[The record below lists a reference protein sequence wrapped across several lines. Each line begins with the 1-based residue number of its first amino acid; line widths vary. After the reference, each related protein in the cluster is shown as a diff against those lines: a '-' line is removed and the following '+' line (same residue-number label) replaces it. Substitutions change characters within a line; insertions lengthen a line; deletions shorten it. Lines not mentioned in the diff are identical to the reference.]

1 MAKYI
6 FAASYSQQAM
16 GGFLKDPSSDRMA
29 AANSLASQ
37 FGGKCE
43 KLTFTRGVYD
53 FIAEF
58 DLPNFEAAA
67 SIKMVTMSS
76 GAFTEMHILE
86 PVDIT
91 GIAGSATK
99 GAASYKAVG
108 K

>member
-1 MAKYI
+1 MGNYTAKA
-6 FAASYSQQAM
+6 FQ
-16 GGFLKDPSSDRMA
+16 GFLKDPSSDRMA

-86 PVDIT
+86 PVDIN
-91 GIAGSATK
+91 GIAGSASK

>member
-1 MAKYI
+1 MANAKN
-6 FAASYSQQAM
+6 
-16 GGFLKDPSSDRMA
+16 LH
-29 AANSLASQ
+29 LL
-37 FGGKCE
+37 E
-43 KLTFTRGVYD
+43 VYD

-86 PVDIT
+86 PVDIN
-91 GIAGSATK
+91 GIAGSASK

>member
-16 GGFLKDPSSDRMA
+16 GGFLKDPSSDR
-29 AANSLASQ
+29 NSLASQ

-86 PVDIT
+86 PVDIN
-91 GIAGSATK
+91 GIAGSASK

>member
-1 MAKYI
+1 MANAKN
-6 FAASYSQQAM
+6 
-16 GGFLKDPSSDRMA
+16 LH
-29 AANSLASQ
+29 
-37 FGGKCE
+37 
-43 KLTFTRGVYD
+43 FTRGIYD

-76 GAFTEMHILE
+76 GVLTEMHILE
-86 PVDIT
+86 PVDIN
-91 GIAGSATK
+91 GIAGSASK